1 MVIKEQI
8 MLTAFDLFSEHGI
21 KNVSM
26 DDIAHN
32 ASISKRT
39 LYELFED
46 KETLLTECINLSY
59 TKMRLSMKRLES
71 EPITAL
77 EVALLFYEEL
87 MRRPRWFNRK
97 FYDDLKRYPKAL
109 QKTEEEKSRFLKK
122 CIKLLSRGAKEGV
135 FQPNINFEIVAL
147 LAKEQA
153 KMIRPSKALSN
164 HSVSEVFN
172 TILYTFLRG
181 ISTEKGIAILDHYL
195 DIKHKFEQG
204 TVAEYDL
211 IRANV
216 TVKNSEPNMLQA
228 ENALVLAKWQ
238 LKALLGMDLDINIE
252 CEGQL
257 TDFEKDLFG
266 DFLSTDTTLANNTDL
281 KQMDLQAKQLE
292 KTLTMQKF
300 DYLPTLSLTGL
311 YQWTAM
317 NNDFKF
323 KDYMWNPYS
332 MVGVSLSIP
341 IFSGGSKFYKIKQT
355 RNSIEQLSLQRE
367 DTQRNLQLA
376 IKQYIDNMNTCVKRF
391 DASQKGVEQA
401 ERGYMISQKRY
412 DTGAGTLL
420 EMNDSELALTQ
431 AKLNFNQAIYDY
443 MVAKADLEKVLGQ
456 QEF

>member
-97 FYDDLKRYPKAL
+97 FYDLKRYPKAL

-181 ISTEKGIAILDHYL
+181 ISTEKGIAILDRYL
-195 DIKHKFEQG
+195 
-204 TVAEYDL
+204 
-211 IRANV
+211 
-216 TVKNSEPNMLQA
+216 
-228 ENALVLAKWQ
+228 
-238 LKALLGMDLDINIE
+238 LKY
-252 CEGQL
+252 
-257 TDFEKDLFG
+257 
-266 DFLSTDTTLANNTDL
+266 
-281 KQMDLQAKQLE
+281 KQKQL
-292 KTLTMQKF
+292 
-300 DYLPTLSLTGL
+300 D
-311 YQWTAM
+311 
-317 NNDFKF
+317 
-323 KDYMWNPYS
+323 
-332 MVGVSLSIP
+332 
-341 IFSGGSKFYKIKQT
+341 
-355 RNSIEQLSLQRE
+355 
-367 DTQRNLQLA
+367 
-376 IKQYIDNMNTCVKRF
+376 
-391 DASQKGVEQA
+391 
-401 ERGYMISQKRY
+401 
-412 DTGAGTLL
+412 
-420 EMNDSELALTQ
+420 
-431 AKLNFNQAIYDY
+431 
-443 MVAKADLEKVLGQ
+443 
-456 QEF
+456 